1 MLIVRSRS
9 YTSKNNGNFLT
20 VRGPISK
27 KSGLYT
33 FCIMLLLRSIFS
45 SHVNITR
52 FELRG
57 DLRGVRF
64 LFRWGFEGNE
74 DFWSHSLIT
83 EDLVKVI
90 FK

>member
-1 MLIVRSRS
+1 VPIVRSRS
-9 YTSKNNGNFLT
+9 YISPKNGNFLT

-27 KSGLYT
+27 KSGLHT

-57 DLRGVRF
+57 DLRRVRF

-74 DFWSHSLIT
+74 DLGDIH
-83 EDLVKVI
+83 
-90 FK
+90 

>member
-1 MLIVRSRS
+1 
-9 YTSKNNGNFLT
+9 
-20 VRGPISK
+20 
-27 KSGLYT
+27 
-33 FCIMLLLRSIFS
+33 MLLLRSIFS